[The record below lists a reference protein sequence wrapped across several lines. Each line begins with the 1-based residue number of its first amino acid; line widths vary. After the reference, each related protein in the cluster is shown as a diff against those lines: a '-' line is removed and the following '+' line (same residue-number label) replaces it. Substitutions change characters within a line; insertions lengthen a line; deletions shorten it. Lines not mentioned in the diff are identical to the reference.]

1 MIAKECKKECRKE
14 CRKEC
19 KKELFDIQA
28 LIKKYLGEIRLL

>member
-14 CRKEC
+14 CKKEC